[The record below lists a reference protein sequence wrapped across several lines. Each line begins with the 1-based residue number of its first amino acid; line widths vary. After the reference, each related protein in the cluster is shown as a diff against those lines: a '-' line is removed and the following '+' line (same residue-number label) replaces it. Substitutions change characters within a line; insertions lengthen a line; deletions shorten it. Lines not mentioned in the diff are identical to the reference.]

1 METSLLLGIATFAFI
16 TSVTPGPNNMML
28 LASGAQFG
36 FTRTLPHMLGI
47 VFGVSMLLLSI
58 LLGLGVLFQLYPVM
72 YSVLNVAGAA
82 YLLWLAFKIA
92 SGPVNGISSD
102 NGRSTQ
108 PFTWW
113 QAALFQF
120 VNPKG
125 VFAAITSISLFV
137 ELGPNYLFHSLVVIM
152 VSFFCAITS
161 ITSWCLLGKFLRR
174 FSENKKFIQMFNYT
188 MSFSLIVCVI
198 LIYFKI

>member
-1 METSLLLGIATFAFI
+1 MEISLLLGIATFAFI

-36 FTRTLPHMLGI
+36 FSRTLPHMLGI
-47 VFGVSMLLLSI
+47 VFGVSMLLLSV

-92 SGPVNGISSD
+92 SGPVTGISSED
-102 NGRSTQ
+102 GRSTK

-120 VNPKG
+120 VNPKAWMMALG
-125 VFAAITSISLFV
+125 SVSTFSLPGNDYAESGAMIMLAFALLGLPAISLWAGTGAKLRVWLNNPRRQRGF
-137 ELGPNYLFHSLVVIM
+137 NLVM
-152 VSFFCAITS
+152 GAATAA
-161 ITSWCLLGKFLRR
+161 TLL
-174 FSENKKFIQMFNYT
+174 
-188 MSFSLIVCVI
+188 LIVEV
-198 LIYFKI
+198 